1 MGRLL
6 SPRSQRRVGIGKALF
21 PGADHLLLAGVDVDG
36 FDLSKRVIGL
46 GVNEVDAAVIER
58 VADIVIKGIGIEIAV
73 DAGDGNHDRVGRAL
87 FLRAKQHAVEYN
99 AALCGHV
106 EAKHLVIQGVTYD
119 SSQVY
124 WL

>member
-6 SPRSQRRVGIGKALF
+6 SPRSQRRVGIGKALV

-58 VADIVIKGIGIEIAV
+58 V
-73 DAGDGNHDRVGRAL
+73 GRAL

-106 EAKHLVIQGVTYD
+106 VAKHLVKQGVTYD